1 MDVFIQ
7 FLISYGYWGMLL
19 SAFIAGSILP
29 FSSEAVMWGLL
40 AAGLHPW
47 PLIIYGSIGNV
58 LGGLFNYGIGRMGK
72 LEWIEKYL
80 HVKKKE
86 LDRAE
91 RFMAGRG
98 AWMGIFAALPVLGD
112 AITIALGLMRAN
124 FPISF
129 ISMTISKTVRYV
141 ILIGAVTGF
150 SFTGYAPG
158 TFSSITG
165 TPASSAA
172 SSEKPQITVS
182 IEPLRYFT
190 EQIAGNRYKVTTLV
204 PGNSSPETYEPTA
217 QQMMEVSESKLFIK
231 MGNLGFER
239 TWIKRLQ
246 QNAPEIRIVN
256 ASQGIATLH
265 ADPHTWTSCRNAHV
279 IARNIFQALVRLH
292 AKDSLYYKANLA
304 RLDKTI
310 SKVDSSIRQHTSG
323 NRSRAFI
330 IYHPALTYFAAEYGL
345 RQFAIEEEGREP
357 SAQQL
362 QTLIQ
367 QARRYRI
374 QLLLV
379 QEQFANR
386 NTSIIQQS
394 TGASIRDINPL
405 AYNWPQ
411 EMKKI
416 GNLFK

>member
-98 AWMGIFAALPVLGD
+98 ACMGIFAALPVLGD

-231 MGNLGFER
+231 MGNLG
-239 TWIKRLQ
+239 L
-246 QNAPEIRIVN
+246 
-256 ASQGIATLH
+256 
-265 ADPHTWTSCRNAHV
+265 NAH
-279 IARNIFQALVRLH
+279 
-292 AKDSLYYKANLA
+292 
-304 RLDKTI
+304 
-310 SKVDSSIRQHTSG
+310 G
-323 NRSRAFI
+323 
-330 IYHPALTYFAAEYGL
+330 
-345 RQFAIEEEGREP
+345 
-357 SAQQL
+357 
-362 QTLIQ
+362 
-367 QARRYRI
+367 
-374 QLLLV
+374 
-379 QEQFANR
+379 
-386 NTSIIQQS
+386 
-394 TGASIRDINPL
+394 
-405 AYNWPQ
+405 
-411 EMKKI
+411 
-416 GNLFK
+416 